1 MAKANVAAIR
11 SRTKPSYATLLY
23 LSESNEASIRAS
35 PCQPAPVCV
44 TVPAGVFTPSM
55 SLFDLCQWLHD
66 SPAAAIMRNSS
77 ATFTVINSIHAL
89 GIVLVA
95 GTILL
100 VDLRLLGLGLR
111 KEPVTDV
118 VSRIVPLT
126 LSGFA
131 MMALTGLLMF
141 FPEAVRYY
149 KSPAF
154 RIKLVLLALLGL
166 NALIFHLTVY
176 RDAPKWEF
184 GRVPV
189 RARIAGLLSLM
200 LWIGVIAAG
209 RSIPYGKDYDLGFNG
224 APASAPIV
232 VARCLSCR

>member
-1 MAKANVAAIR
+1 
-11 SRTKPSYATLLY
+11 
-23 LSESNEASIRAS
+23 
-35 PCQPAPVCV
+35 
-44 TVPAGVFTPSM
+44 M

-66 SPAAAIMRNSS
+66 SPAAAVMRRSS

-95 GTILL
+95 GTILF
-100 VDLRLLGLGLR
+100 VDLRLLGLALR
-111 KEPVTDV
+111 RESVKDV

-126 LSGFA
+126 LSGFVV
-131 MMALTGLLMF
+131 MATTGLLMF

-154 RIKLVLLALLGL
+154 RIKLVLLILLGL
-166 NALIFHLTVY
+166 NALVFHLTVY

-184 GRVPV
+184 GAVPA
-189 RARIAGLLSLM
+189 RARLAGLCSLV

-209 RSIPYGKDYDLGFNG
+209 RSIPYGRDYDLGFNG
-224 APASAPIV
+224 ATPSPI
-232 VARCLSCR
+232 ARCLACR